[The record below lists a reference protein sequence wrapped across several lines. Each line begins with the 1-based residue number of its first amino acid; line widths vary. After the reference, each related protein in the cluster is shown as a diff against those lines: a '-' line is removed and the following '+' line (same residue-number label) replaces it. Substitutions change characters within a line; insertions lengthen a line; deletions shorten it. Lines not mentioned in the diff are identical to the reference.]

1 MQYPQHIYEDS
12 MELLASLPAI
22 VALVSSKEVRPT
34 QLALE
39 KADWV
44 EFFLDCLHNTAAENI
59 TEAQKKSLG
68 DFLRLYIAVNA

>member
-1 MQYPQHIYEDS
+1 

-22 VALVSSKEVRPT
+22 VALVSSCESRPSKMPL
-34 QLALE
+34 Q

-44 EFFLDCLHNTAAENI
+44 DFFLDCLHNANGSFTQ
-59 TEAQKKSLG
+59 AQRESLG